1 MRIEG
6 RVLNMC
12 QWHMFSTDRS
22 GAEKWECVAR
32 NNPQASKSG
41 AFDPNIVLS

>member
-1 MRIEG
+1 
-6 RVLNMC
+6 MC

-32 NNPQASKSG
+32 SNPQASKSG
-41 AFDPNIVLS
+41 AFDPDIILYDYGIF